1 MTSDV
6 QLSPTERS
14 TIKRGK
20 NRAVQDRQV
29 LYDILDAGLVCHLA
43 VEVDGAP
50 FLVPTAYGRDGNRI
64 FLHGSTGSQSIRSMI
79 EGKPVCVAVTLV
91 DGVVYSRSVFHHSM
105 NYRSAI
111 VHGIAKV
118 AEDPE
123 HALKVIVEHVTPGSW
138 DYARSPSKKELAAT
152 VALEID
158 LTEASVK
165 VREGGPGEEP
175 ADLEANLVWG
185 GHLPLVRTWGAP
197 VPHETDRAIPPHV
210 SGRDR

>member
-6 QLSPTERS
+6 QLSPTPRS
-14 TIKRGK
+14 TVVRGK
-20 NRAVQDRQV
+20 KRAVEDRQV

-50 FLVPTAYGRDGNRI
+50 FLIPTAYGRDGNRI
-64 FLHGSTGSQSIRSMI
+64 FLHGSTGSRSIRSML
-79 EGKPVCVAVTLV
+79 EGKQVCVAVTLV

-111 VHGIAKV
+111 IHGTAKI

-123 HALKVIVEHVTPGSW
+123 HALKVITEHVAPGSW
-138 DYARSPSKKELAAT
+138 GYSRGPSKKELAQTAS
-152 VALEID
+152 LELD

-165 VREGGPGEEP
+165 VRAGAPGEEQSDMD
-175 ADLEANLVWG
+175 ADLVWA
-185 GHLPLVRTWGAP
+185 GHMPLVQSWGAP
-197 VPHETDRAIPPHV
+197 VTHETDKAVPPHV
-210 SGRDR
+210 SERGR

>member
-1 MTSDV
+1 MTTDL
-6 QLSPTERS
+6 QLSPTPRS
-14 TIKRGK
+14 TVVRGK
-20 NRAVQDRQV
+20 NRAVEDRQV

-50 FLVPTAYGRDGNRI
+50 FLIPTAYGRDGNRI
-64 FLHGSTGSQSIRSMI
+64 FLHGSTGSRSIRNMM
-79 EGKPVCVAVTLV
+79 EGKQVCVAVTLV

-111 VHGIAKV
+111 IHGTAKV
-118 AEDPE
+118 AEDSE
-123 HALKVIVEHVTPGSW
+123 HALRTIVEHVTPGSW
-138 DYARSPSKKELAAT
+138 DYARSPSKKELAQT

-175 ADLEANLVWG
+175 SDLEANLVWA
-185 GHLPLVRTWGAP
+185 GHMPLITSWGTP
-197 VPHETDRAIPPHV
+197 VPHETDKAIPPHV
-210 SGRDR
+210 SERAR